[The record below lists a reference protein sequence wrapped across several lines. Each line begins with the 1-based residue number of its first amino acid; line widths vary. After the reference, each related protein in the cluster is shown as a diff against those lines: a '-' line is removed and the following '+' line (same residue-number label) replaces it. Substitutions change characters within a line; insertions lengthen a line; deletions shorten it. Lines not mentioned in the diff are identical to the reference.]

1 MIYKANSKTWIKS
14 DIFIKWLYYLD
25 YYFYT
30 MDQKILLLIDNAE
43 SYFNLKQF
51 EESSEEKS
59 EENLNSKQESSQN
72 YQKNKK

>member
-30 MDQKILLLIDNAE
+30 MDQKILLLIDNARF
-43 SYFNLKQF
+43 YFNFKQF
-51 EESSEEKS
+51 EQSKEEKS
-59 EENLNSKQESSQN
+59 KSEFESE
-72 YQKNKK
+72 